1 MTPSL
6 IFLKSKF
13 WLWNGPSPFQEK
25 CRGSFSPYFIRGQ
38 YIMKF
43 ILHFHKK
50 PNTSSMLCD
59 NQKSFYIA
67 STSTFH
73 QRQNTMKL
81 ILYIHDQLRF
91 SWEKFLAAFSIMK
104 LLNFIHYC
112 HQRYV
117 EYNKAIQ
124 IPRDSKC
131 KLVASTAIKRTT
143 SWQKLCFIE
152 HSISLFIY
160 NYHEQSH

>member
-1 MTPSL
+1 MTTNFKWHDTIYIH

-13 WLWNGPSPFQEK
+13 WLWNGPSPFQKK
-25 CRGSFSPYFIRGQ
+25 CRGLFSPYFIRGQ

-59 NQKSFYIA
+59 NQNSFYIA

-73 QRQNTMKL
+73 QR
-81 ILYIHDQLRF
+81 LRF

-143 SWQKLCFIE
+143 SWQKLGFIE
-152 HSISLFIY
+152 HSISPFIY